1 MYPKIRLILN
11 ISYKR
16 WNEEGGDKE
25 NLKLLSTY
33 MCQTLEQFLKCVS
46 DILLFFFS
54 FFFFATMRNF
64 ILFYLFIL
72 YCGIAD

>member
-54 FFFFATMRNF
+54 FFVFLLPWE

>member
-16 WNEEGGDKE
+16 WNEEGEEKE

-33 MCQTLEQFLKCVS
+33 MRQTLEQFFKYVS
-46 DILLFFFS
+46 DSLLFFF
-54 FFFFATMRNF
+54 F
-64 ILFYLFIL
+64 IFLLP
-72 YCGIAD
+72 

>member
-54 FFFFATMRNF
+54 FFFLLPWE
-64 ILFYLFIL
+64 ILFYFISLF
-72 YCGIAD
+72 CTVA

>member
-16 WNEEGGDKE
+16 WNEEGEEKE

-33 MCQTLEQFLKCVS
+33 MRQTLEQFLKYVS
-46 DILLFFFS
+46 DIL
-54 FFFFATMRNF
+54 FFFFFFFFCYHEKFYF
-64 ILFYLFIL
+64 ISLF
-72 YCGIAD
+72 CTVA